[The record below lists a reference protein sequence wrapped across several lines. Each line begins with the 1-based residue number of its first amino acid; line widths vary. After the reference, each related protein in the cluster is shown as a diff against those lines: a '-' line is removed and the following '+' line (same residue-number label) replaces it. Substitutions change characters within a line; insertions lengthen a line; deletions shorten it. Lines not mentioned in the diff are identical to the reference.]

1 METPEFEGGSP
12 MSTDATRTTGWTG
25 WVMFAG
31 VMMII
36 AGLIWA
42 VQGFIAVFNGDL
54 VIFGT
59 EGALFLNVTGWGWVH
74 IVLGL
79 LLLLCGILVLRGNLF
94 GRTIAVLLAMA
105 SIVINFIWLPVYP
118 VWAIVIITL
127 DVLII
132 YAVTVHG
139 REMKSL

>member
-1 METPEFEGGSP
+1 
-12 MSTDATRTTGWTG
+12 MSTMDSNTRAGSEPTGWTG
-25 WVMFAG
+25 WVVFAG

-36 AGLIWA
+36 AGALWA
-42 VQGFIAVFNGDL
+42 LQGLIAVIKGDL

-74 IVLGL
+74 MILGL
-79 LLLLCGILVLRGNLF
+79 LLLLCGFLVMQGNMF
-94 GRTIAVLLAMA
+94 GRTIAVLLAIV
-105 SIVINFIWLPVYP
+105 SIIVNFIWLPVYP

-127 DVLII
+127 DVFII